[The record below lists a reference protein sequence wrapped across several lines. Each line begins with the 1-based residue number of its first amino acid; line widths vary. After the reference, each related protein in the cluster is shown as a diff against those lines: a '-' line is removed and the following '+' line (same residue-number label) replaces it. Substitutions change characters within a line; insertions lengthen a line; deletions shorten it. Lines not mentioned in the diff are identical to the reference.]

1 MGVKFFTGLDLQSGY
16 WQIHL
21 ANDVKEKTAF
31 TCQYSHFQFHIM
43 PFGLTNAPATF
54 QRMMN
59 NILHDYID
67 RTAMAY
73 LDDMSIFSK
82 SEEDHIE
89 PILEIARELQ
99 KHSLILNEK
108 KCTWGHS
115 SLLYL
120 GHIASGKGLQLNPEK
135 VDAILRW
142 PACTTISEVQG
153 FLNLAGYYCRFIQ
166 HFAKMASP
174 MYKLLEGS
182 MKGGSPIHWDDNCE
196 QAIKDLKAAL
206 TSANLLVHP
215 VPWHLFMMD
224 TNASSNYLGAVLQQ
238 TKDVLAGLGKGK
250 EAGEQKDHFKFKE

>member
-1 MGVKFFTGLDLQSGY
+1 
-16 WQIHL
+16 
-21 ANDVKEKTAF
+21 
-31 TCQYSHFQFHIM
+31 M

-206 TSANLLVHP
+206 TSANLSQSTSPPSTL
-215 VPWHLFMMD
+215 
-224 TNASSNYLGAVLQQ
+224 ASFHDGHQCLQQ
-238 TKDVLAGLGKGK
+238 LSWCCITAN
-250 EAGEQKDHFKFKE
+250 